1 MFSDLI
7 YEFII
12 TKEQEGLVNYQL
24 EREVHVLLVE
34 VVIVEEEEEG
44 RERW

>member
-12 TKEQEGLVNYQL
+12 TKEQEGLANYQL